1 MWRSYTRDVEK
12 RWYREYEIE
21 EEEEEESLPF
31 EEAPK
36 KDLTV
41 EQAASFEEK
50 MSPHLQSNYRNTY
63 LPMWYNSYYYI
74 SLSPQ

>member
-1 MWRSYTRDVEK
+1 MLRNDDRENMKSRRKKKKK
-12 RWYREYEIE
+12 R
-21 EEEEEESLPF
+21 LPF

-41 EQAASFEEK
+41 EQAASFEEE
-50 MSPHLQSNYRNTY
+50 MTLQLQSNFRNIY

-74 SLSPQ
+74 ALSPQ